1 MRATCAQAWQAEAVE
16 DGRLSGAERESF
28 ERHAATC
35 ADCRRERRVLAELRA
50 AAGRLPLSEPAP
62 LERRRQRQLLLRR
75 ASELGQRSSEPFR
88 RWPALALALL
98 AVGVGLFAF
107 SRSVDA
113 PSPPVAA
120 VAAPAPTYRLSATS
134 GTRWRILESGAALR
148 LRLDIGDVELQVD
161 KLSAGQRFV
170 LELPD
175 GEVEVV
181 GTHFRAVASAL
192 GTEQVRVSEG
202 RVALRLARRAPLSL
216 AAGESWERA
225 SERVEEKE
233 AEREVKPAAPDAGV
247 RPQSAA
253 DAAAARSTS
262 GVVRAWRPKHSAGS
276 QPRPSSSAAAD
287 GVEAGQR
294 AGAGAD
300 FAQAMAAFDAGD
312 YGRAEGAFFGFE
324 RRHPGDAR
332 CEDATFLRAVARARR
347 GDAVGASAIARE
359 YLERYPSGLRV
370 HEAKQLIKPSAELE

>member
-1 MRATCAQAWQAEAVE
+1 MRAVCAQAWQAEAVE

-35 ADCRRERRVLAELRA
+35 ADCRRERRALAELRA

-75 ASELGQRSSEPFR
+75 ARELGQRSDEAFR

-98 AVGVGLFAF
+98 AASVGLFAL

-113 PSPPVAA
+113 PRPPVAT
-120 VAAPAPTYRLSATS
+120 VAAPAPTYRLSATPS
-134 GTRWRILESGAALR
+134 TRWRILESGAALR

-181 GTHFRAVASAL
+181 GTRFRAVASAL

-202 RVALRLARRAPLSL
+202 RVALRLAQRAALSL

-225 SERVEEKE
+225 PEEKTKE
-233 AEREVKPAAPDAGV
+233 KEGRGVIPAAPDAGV
-247 RPQSAA
+247 RAPSPAA
-253 DAAAARSTS
+253 TAATGRAS
-262 GVVRAWRPKHSAGS
+262 GVARARPSKHSAGS

-287 GVEAGQR
+287 FEAGQR

-312 YGRAEGAFFGFE
+312 YGQAEGAFLGFE

-332 CEDATFLRAVARARR
+332 CEDATFLRAVALARR
-347 GDAVGASAIARE
+347 GDAAGASTIARE

-370 HEAKQLIKPSAELE
+370 HEARQLITSTAEVD

>member
-1 MRATCAQAWQAEAVE
+1 
-16 DGRLSGAERESF
+16 
-28 ERHAATC
+28 
-35 ADCRRERRVLAELRA
+35 
-50 AAGRLPLSEPAP
+50 LPLSEPAP

-75 ASELGQRSSEPFR
+75 ASELGQRSGEQFR
-88 RWPALALALL
+88 RWPVLALVLL
-98 AVGVGLFAF
+98 AVGAGLFEL

-113 PSPPVAA
+113 PRAPVAT
-120 VAAPAPTYRLSATS
+120 VTAPAPTYRLSATS

-181 GTHFRAVASAL
+181 GTRFRAVASAL

-216 AAGESWERA
+216 AAGESWER
-225 SERVEEKE
+225 STEEKDE
-233 AEREVKPAAPDAGV
+233 GREVKPAAPGADVRAQSPAGA
-247 RPQSAA
+247 AA
-253 DAAAARSTS
+253 DSASVVARGQRS
-262 GVVRAWRPKHSAGS
+262 KHSTGS

-287 GVEAGQR
+287 AVEAAQR

-312 YGRAEGAFFGFE
+312 YGRAEGAFLGFE
-324 RRHPGDAR
+324 RRHSGDAR

-347 GDAVGASAIARE
+347 GDTAGARAIARE
-359 YLERYPSGLRV
+359 YLERYPRGLRV
-370 HEAKQLIKPSAELE
+370 QEAKQLITPSAELD

>member
-35 ADCRRERRVLAELRA
+35 ADCRRERLVLAELRA
-50 AAGRLPLSEPAP
+50 AARLPLSEPAP

-75 ASELGQRSSEPFR
+75 ASELGQRSGEPFR
-88 RWPALALALL
+88 RWPVPALALL
-98 AVGVGLFAF
+98 AVGVALFGLT
-107 SRSVDA
+107 RSVDA
-113 PSPPVAA
+113 PLSPVAT
-120 VAAPAPTYRLSATS
+120 VTAPAPTYRLSATP
-134 GTRWRILESGAALR
+134 GTRWRILEAGEALR

-161 KLSAGQRFV
+161 KLSARQRFV

-181 GTHFRAVASAL
+181 GTRFRVVASAL

-202 RVALRLARRAPLSL
+202 RVALRLARRAPLLL

-225 SERVEEKE
+225 SEEQE
-233 AEREVKPAAPDAGV
+233 AGQEVKPDASVRAHSPAGAAAERAAQGVARAQPSAPD
-247 RPQSAA
+247 
-253 DAAAARSTS
+253 
-262 GVVRAWRPKHSAGS
+262 AGS
-276 QPRPSSSAAAD
+276 QPRPSSSAAAES
-287 GVEAGQR
+287 VEAAER
-294 AGAGAD
+294 AGAGAE

-312 YGRAEGAFFGFE
+312 YGRAEGAFSGFE
-324 RRHPGDAR
+324 RRHSGDAR

-347 GDAVGASAIARE
+347 GDAAGASAIARE
-359 YLERYPSGLRV
+359 YLGRYPSGLRV
-370 HEAKQLIKPSAELE
+370 REAKQLITPSAERD

>member
-1 MRATCAQAWQAEAVE
+1 MRAICAQAWQVQAVE

-35 ADCRRERRVLAELRA
+35 AECRHERLVLAELRA
-50 AAGRLPLSEPAP
+50 AGGRLPLSEPAP

-75 ASELGQRSSEPFR
+75 ASELGQRSEEPFR
-88 RWPALALALL
+88 RWPVLALALL
-98 AVGVGLFAF
+98 AVGVGLLEF
-107 SRSVDA
+107 SRSEDA
-113 PSPPVAA
+113 PRPPVETAA
-120 VAAPAPTYRLSATS
+120 AREPTYRLSATS
-134 GTRWRILESGAALR
+134 GTRWRILESGEALR

-161 KLSAGQRFV
+161 KLSARQRFV

-181 GTHFRAVASAL
+181 GTRFRAVASAL

-202 RVALRLARRAPLSL
+202 RVALRFARRAPLSL

-225 SERVEEKE
+225 TEEKE
-233 AEREVKPAAPDAGV
+233 AGREMKPAAPDAGV
-247 RPQSAA
+247 RGQSPAR
-253 DAAAARSTS
+253 AAA
-262 GVVRAWRPKHSAGS
+262 GH
-276 QPRPSSSAAAD
+276 
-287 GVEAGQR
+287 R
-294 AGAGAD
+294 AGAGSD

-312 YGRAEGAFFGFE
+312 YGRAEGAFLGFE
-324 RRHPGDAR
+324 RRHSGDAR

-347 GDAVGASAIARE
+347 GDAAGASAIARQ

-370 HEAKQLIKPSAELE
+370 HEAKQLITPSAEQD

>member
-1 MRATCAQAWQAEAVE
+1 MRAVCAQAWQAEAVE

-35 ADCRRERRVLAELRA
+35 ADCRRERLVLAELRA
-50 AAGRLPLSEPAP
+50 RAERLPPSDPAP

-75 ASELGQRSSEPFR
+75 ASELGQRSREPFR
-88 RWPALALALL
+88 RWPALAVALL
-98 AVGVGLFAF
+98 AAGVGLFAF

-113 PSPPVAA
+113 PRPPVAT
-120 VAAPAPTYRLSATS
+120 VATREPTYRLSATP
-134 GTRWRILESGAALR
+134 GTRWHIVASGAALR
-148 LRLDIGDVELQVD
+148 LRLDLGDVELQVD
-161 KLSAGQRFV
+161 KLSAEQRFV

-181 GTHFRAVASAL
+181 GTRFRAVASAL

-225 SERVEEKE
+225 TEEKE
-233 AEREVKPAAPDAGV
+233 AEVRPAAPDAGV
-247 RPQSAA
+247 RAPSAA
-253 DAAAARSTS
+253 DAAAARSAS
-262 GVVRAWRPKHSAGS
+262 GVALAQRAKHSASS

-287 GVEAGQR
+287 GLQASQR
-294 AGAGAD
+294 ARAGVD
-300 FAQAMAAFDAGD
+300 FALAMAAFDAGD
-312 YGRAEGAFFGFE
+312 YGQAEGAFLGFE
-324 RRHPGDAR
+324 RRHPSDAR

-347 GDAVGASAIARE
+347 GDAAGASAIARE

>member
-1 MRATCAQAWQAEAVE
+1 MRAICAQAWQAEALE

-35 ADCRRERRVLAELRA
+35 ADCRRERLVFAELSA
-50 AAGRLPLSEPAP
+50 AARRLPLSEPAP

-75 ASELGQRSSEPFR
+75 ASELGQRSGEPFR
-88 RWPALALALL
+88 RWPVFALALL
-98 AVGVGLFAF
+98 AVGVGLFEF
-107 SRSVDA
+107 SRSGDA
-113 PSPPVAA
+113 PRPAVAT
-120 VAAPAPTYRLSATS
+120 VAAPAPTYRLIATS
-134 GTRWRILESGAALR
+134 GTRWRVLQSGEALR
-148 LRLDIGDVELQVD
+148 LRLDVGDVELQVD

-181 GTHFRAVASAL
+181 GTRFRAVASAL

-202 RVALRLARRAPLSL
+202 RVALRLAQRAPLSL

-225 SERVEEKE
+225 AEEQE
-233 AEREVKPAAPDAGV
+233 AGQAVKPAAPDAGV
-247 RPQSAA
+247 RAQSPAGAAADRSAA
-253 DAAAARSTS
+253 GVARAQRS
-262 GVVRAWRPKHSAGS
+262 KHSAGS
-276 QPRPSSSAAAD
+276 QSRPSSSEVAD
-287 GVEAGQR
+287 GVEAGER

-300 FAQAMAAFDAGD
+300 FAQAMAAFEAGD
-312 YGRAEGAFFGFE
+312 YGRAEGAFLGFE
-324 RRHPGDAR
+324 RRHSGDAR

-347 GDAVGASAIARE
+347 GDAAGASAIARQ

-370 HEAKQLIKPSAELE
+370 HEAKQLITPSAELN

>member
-1 MRATCAQAWQAEAVE
+1 MRAICAQAWQAEAVE
-16 DGRLSGAERESF
+16 DGRLSGAELESF

-35 ADCRRERRVLAELRA
+35 ADCRRERLVLAELRVR
-50 AAGRLPLSEPAP
+50 AGRLPPSEPAP

-75 ASELGQRSSEPFR
+75 ASELGQRSGEPLR

-107 SRSVDA
+107 SRSEDA
-113 PSPPVAA
+113 PHPPVET
-120 VAAPAPTYRLSATS
+120 VAAQAPTYRLSATPGS
-134 GTRWRILESGAALR
+134 RWRILELGAALR

-181 GTHFRAVASAL
+181 GTRFRAVASAL

-202 RVALRLARRAPLSL
+202 HVALRLARRAPLSL

-225 SERVEEKE
+225 TEEKE
-233 AEREVKPAAPDAGV
+233 AGLKVTPATPDAGV
-247 RPQSAA
+247 RAPLPAG
-253 DAAAARSTS
+253 AAAARSASDVT
-262 GVVRAWRPKHSAGS
+262 RAHGSKHSAGS
-276 QPRPSSSAAAD
+276 QQRPSSSAAAD

-312 YGRAEGAFFGFE
+312 YGRAEGAFLGFE

-347 GDAVGASAIARE
+347 GDAAGASMIARE

-370 HEAKQLIKPSAELE
+370 HEAKQLITPSAKPD

>member
-1 MRATCAQAWQAEAVE
+1 MRPICAQAWQAEAVE

-35 ADCRRERRVLAELRA
+35 ADCRRERLVLAELRA
-50 AAGRLPLSEPAP
+50 AARRLPLSEPAP

-75 ASELGQRSSEPFR
+75 ASELGQRSGEPFR
-88 RWPALALALL
+88 RGPALALALL
-98 AVGVGLFAF
+98 AAGIGLFAF
-107 SRSVDA
+107 GRSVDA
-113 PSPPVAA
+113 PPPPVAT
-120 VAAPAPTYRLSATS
+120 VAAPAPTYRLSATRD
-134 GTRWRILESGAALR
+134 TRWRILESGEALR

-175 GEVEVV
+175 GELEVV
-181 GTHFRAVASAL
+181 GTRFRAVASAL

-225 SERVEEKE
+225 SEENEPGG
-233 AEREVKPAAPDAGV
+233 EVKPAAPDTGV
-247 RPQSAA
+247 PAQSPAS
-253 DAAAARSTS
+253 AAAARIPS
-262 GVVRAWRPKHSAGS
+262 GVDRTQGSKRSAGS
-276 QPRPSSSAAAD
+276 QPRPSSSAAAG

-312 YGRAEGAFFGFE
+312 YGRAEGAFLGFE

-347 GDAVGASAIARE
+347 GDAAGASAIARE
-359 YLERYPSGLRV
+359 YLERYPSGLRA
-370 HEAKQLIKPSAELE
+370 HEAQQLITPGVEQD

>member
-1 MRATCAQAWQAEAVE
+1 MRAICAQAWQAEAVE

-35 ADCRRERRVLAELRA
+35 ADCRRERLVLAELRA
-50 AAGRLPLSEPAP
+50 AAGRLPLSEQAP

-75 ASELGQRSSEPFR
+75 ASELGQRSGEPFR
-88 RWPALALALL
+88 RWPVPALALL
-98 AVGVGLFAF
+98 VVGVGLFGLT
-107 SRSVDA
+107 RSLDA
-113 PSPPVAA
+113 PLPPVAT
-120 VAAPAPTYRLSATS
+120 VTAPAPTYRLSATPA
-134 GTRWRILESGAALR
+134 TRWRILEAGEALR

-161 KLSAGQRFV
+161 KLSARQRFV

-181 GTHFRAVASAL
+181 GTRFRVVASAL
-192 GTEQVRVSEG
+192 GTEQVHVSEG
-202 RVALRLARRAPLSL
+202 RVALRLARRAPLLL
-216 AAGESWERA
+216 AAGESWQRA
-225 SERVEEKE
+225 SEEQE
-233 AEREVKPAAPDAGV
+233 AGREVKPDAGV
-247 RPQSAA
+247 RAQSPAG
-253 DAAAARSTS
+253 AAAERTAQGVARAQPSTP
-262 GVVRAWRPKHSAGS
+262 AAGS
-276 QPRPSSSAAAD
+276 PPRPSSSAAAES
-287 GVEAGQR
+287 VEAGQR
-294 AGAGAD
+294 VGAGAA

-347 GDAVGASAIARE
+347 GDAAGASAIARE

-370 HEAKQLIKPSAELE
+370 REAKQLITPSAELN

>member
-1 MRATCAQAWQAEAVE
+1 MRAICAQAWQAEALE

-35 ADCRRERRVLAELRA
+35 ADCRRERLVLAELSA
-50 AAGRLPLSEPAP
+50 AARRLPLSEPAP

-75 ASELGQRSSEPFR
+75 ASELGQRSGEPFR
-88 RWPALALALL
+88 RWPVFALALL
-98 AVGVGLFAF
+98 AVGVGLFEF

-113 PSPPVAA
+113 PRPPVAT
-120 VAAPAPTYRLSATS
+120 VAAPAPTYRLNATS
-134 GTRWRILESGAALR
+134 GTRWRILQSGEALR
-148 LRLDIGDVELQVD
+148 LRLDIGDVELEVD

-181 GTHFRAVASAL
+181 GTRFRAVASAL

-225 SERVEEKE
+225 TEEKE
-233 AEREVKPAAPDAGV
+233 AGREVKPEAPDAGIQAQS
-247 RPQSAA
+247 PASAA
-253 DAAAARSTS
+253 ADRSAAGVARAQ
-262 GVVRAWRPKHSAGS
+262 RLKHSAGS
-276 QPRPSSSAAAD
+276 QPRPSSSGAAD
-287 GVEAGQR
+287 GVEAGER

-300 FAQAMAAFDAGD
+300 FAQAMAAFEAGD
-312 YGRAEGAFFGFE
+312 YGRAEGAFLGFE
-324 RRHPGDAR
+324 RRHSGDAR
-332 CEDATFLRAVARARR
+332 CEDAMFLRAVARARR
-347 GDAVGASAIARE
+347 GDAAGASAIARQ

-370 HEAKQLIKPSAELE
+370 HEAKQFITPSAELN

>member
-1 MRATCAQAWQAEAVE
+1 MRTVCAQAWQAEAVE

-35 ADCRRERRVLAELRA
+35 ADCRRERLVLAELRA

-75 ASELGQRSSEPFR
+75 ASELGQRSSEPLW
-88 RWPALALALL
+88 RWPALASALL
-98 AVGVGLFAF
+98 AAGVGLYAF
-107 SRSVDA
+107 NRSVDA
-113 PSPPVAA
+113 PRPPVAT
-120 VAAPAPTYRLSATS
+120 VAAPEPTYRLSATP

-148 LRLDIGDVELQVD
+148 LRLDRGDVELQVD
-161 KLSAGQRFV
+161 KLSAEQRFV

-181 GTHFRAVASAL
+181 GTRFRAVASAL

-225 SERVEEKE
+225 TEEKTG
-233 AEREVKPAAPDAGV
+233 REVFPAAPDAGV
-247 RPQSAA
+247 RAPSPAG
-253 DAAAARSTS
+253 AAAARSAE
-262 GVVRAWRPKHSAGS
+262 GVAPAPRSKHSAGS
-276 QPRPSSSAAAD
+276 QPRPPSSASAD
-287 GVEAGQR
+287 VEARQR

-312 YGRAEGAFFGFE
+312 YGQAEGAFLGFE

-332 CEDATFLRAVARARR
+332 REDATFLRAVARARR
-347 GDAVGASAIARE
+347 GDAAGASAIARE

-370 HEAKQLIKPSAELE
+370 HEAKQLITPSAELD